1 MEIQNKKF
9 IEIKASEGK
18 TLKDNEGNFV
28 GDGLC
33 FMILENENEEDY
45 INKYEEVDYKEDE
58 EYLKIE
64 EEKNKTILEEVEQ

>member
-18 TLKDNEGNFV
+18 TLKDNDGNFV

-45 INKYEEVDYKEDE
+45 ISKYEEVDYSEYE
-58 EYLKIE
+58 EYLLE
-64 EEKNKTILEEVEQ
+64 QENEEKDNKIIEN

>member
-18 TLKDNEGNFV
+18 TLKDNDGNFV

-33 FMILENENEEDY
+33 FMILESENEEDY
-45 INKYEEVDYKEDE
+45 ISKYEEVDIAEYE
-58 EYLKIE
+58 EYLLE
-64 EEKNKTILEEVEQ
+64 QENEEKDNQIIEN